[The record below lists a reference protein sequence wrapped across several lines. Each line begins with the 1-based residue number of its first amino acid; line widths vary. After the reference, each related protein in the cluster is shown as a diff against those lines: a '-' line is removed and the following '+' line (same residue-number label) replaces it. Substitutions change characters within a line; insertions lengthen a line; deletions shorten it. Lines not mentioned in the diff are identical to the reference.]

1 MTRITHFAS
10 RITYYVSRFAQH
22 DLAMIMLAMLMMR
35 LLSVITLRVGG
46 YIAETGP
53 DSAYHFQL
61 GRLAAGGAYPFVNYW
76 VEYPPF
82 FPWLSV
88 LAYKLSALMPS
99 WIDQRFWFNLALH
112 GLIIPFDIANVVL
125 IYHLSKRVNGEGLAV
140 KSAWLY
146 AILFVPLFVVLGWFE
161 SIALCFTLL
170 ALWAI
175 LSDRPILAGVA
186 IGLGILVKPYVAL
199 IGAVALLIYLRKNRH
214 ALFQLGK
221 LIAAGAVTVA
231 LGLLPFLIAAPQM
244 VLAHL
249 DTLLTLP
256 GWSSPYALID
266 GVIKHVDPKVA
277 DRFDVAL
284 AASPLV
290 PSRIPW
296 GIITAAF
303 GVIYLVILWQAI
315 RLTSVRGGQ
324 RLTKQSFSA
333 NEIASQTTL
342 AMTEAR
348 TAVALAALTFIFYL
362 LWSKGFSPQWVLYLI
377 AFLCILLPT
386 FLGTVLI
393 ALLEVLYVIEWPITF
408 ILLNADPGYLTA
420 VVFVRTAYIAG
431 LALFFGAIIFTTV
444 PSPRWETAKCWAK
457 LGSSAAVLSVALLA
471 LAALPL
477 YAAQRYEADP
487 MRQAVEVIKDQSTP
501 DRANLIFDRVDT
513 SERLA
518 PFLPGWSS
526 IAALQLDGKAD
537 DWSAQKIQAFSAE
550 KPEAWYVL
558 DFGAEQKSDQRQTID
573 RKLSEA
579 LCKVSREFAGSAQ
592 VSHFV
597 NAPPDRDLNTTAA
610 FANGLQLDRAN
621 ISPTALKPGDP
632 ICLELQW
639 STTAQLPTDYTVFV
653 HVIDQNGQLVAQS
666 DLQPGGGYAPTSSW
680 PIGQPITDRHGVV
693 LPQTLTPGAYQIVIG
708 LYGPD
713 GARLTSNAGQDSI
726 TLSTVTIQ

>member
-1 MTRITHFAS
+1 MKSLTHYAS
-10 RITYYVSRFAQH
+10 RITQYVSRFTQH

-35 LLSVITLRVGG
+35 VLSVITLRVGG

-88 LAYKLSALMPS
+88 LAYKIATLLPS

-112 GLIIPFDIANVVL
+112 GLIIPFDLANVVL
-125 IYHLSKRVNGEGLAV
+125 IYQLAKRVNGVGLAI

-146 AILFVPLFVVLGWFE
+146 AILFVALFVVLGWFE

-199 IGAVALLIYLRKNRH
+199 IGAVALLIYLRKNKH
-214 ALFQLGK
+214 TLIQLIK
-221 LIAAGAVTVA
+221 LIAAGAVTLL
-231 LGLLPFLIAAPQM
+231 LGLLPFLITAPQM

-296 GIITAAF
+296 GIVTAAF
-303 GVIYLVILWQAI
+303 GVIYLVILWRAI
-315 RLTSVRGGQ
+315 KRSTSASPWTANRAPEKASGISEDAARG
-324 RLTKQSFSA
+324 A
-333 NEIASQTTL
+333 I
-342 AMTEAR
+342 AR
-348 TAVALAALTFIFYL
+348 TAIGLAALTFIFYL

-393 ALLEVLYVIEWPITF
+393 AVLEVLYVIEWPITF
-408 ILLNADPGYLTA
+408 ILLNADANYLTA
-420 VVFVRTAYIAG
+420 LVIVRTAYICG
-431 LALFFGAIIFTTV
+431 LALLFGSIVFTDTA
-444 PSPRWETAKCWAK
+444 SPRWETAKCWAK
-457 LGSSAAVLSVALLA
+457 LGSVAAVLSLIVLA
-471 LAALPL
+471 IGALPL
-477 YAAQRYEADP
+477 YAAQRYQADP

-513 SERLA
+513 AERLA
-518 PFLPGWSS
+518 PFLPGWSAVS
-526 IAALQLDGKAD
+526 ALQIGGKAD
-537 DWSAQKIQAFSAE
+537 AWSAQKIRAFSLE

-558 DFGAEQKSDQRQTID
+558 DFGAEQKTDQRQAID
-573 RKLSEA
+573 RTLSET

-597 NAPPDRDLNTTAA
+597 NASPDRDLNTTAV
-610 FANGLQLDRAN
+610 FANGLRLDRAS
-621 ISPTALKPGDP
+621 ISNTELKPGDP

-639 STTAQLPTDYTVFV
+639 STQAPLPADYTVFV

-680 PIGQPITDRHGVV
+680 PIGQPITDRHGAV
-693 LPQTLTPGAYQIVIG
+693 LPPTLAPGEYQIVVG

-713 GARLTSNAGQDSI
+713 GARLTSSAGQDSI
-726 TLSTVTIQ
+726 TLSTITIQ